1 MRAALALQSIE
12 VVDRDLLLR
21 ALEVYELDK
30 LDFAEACLVAQAEVT
45 GLGEIASLDRT
56 IDRVQSISRRGR
68 EQWKPARRPQ
78 PAALLARPSA

>member
-68 EQWKPARRPQ
+68 E
-78 PAALLARPSA
+78 